1 MIRQIDQ
8 HEQSIQMQGI
18 AVAYEL
24 GVLVREV
31 DLGCPGHGGEVD
43 VVSK

>member
-1 MIRQIDQ
+1 MIHRIDQ

-24 GVLVREV
+24 GVLVCEV
-31 DLGCPGHGGEVD
+31 DLGGPGHGGEVD
-43 VVSK
+43 VGSK